1 MNSGFDWIA
10 LAEFSAIGL
19 LSGGLLALIALG
31 FVLIYKG
38 TGVIN
43 FAMGEFMMLGA
54 YFFYTANVMWGL
66 PLWVALPLTLVAVA
80 LFAALAAF
88 PLVGGGS
95 LTGLMCVLGSP
106 IIASAGLNIMTGY
119 TGLISLGHA
128 AFMGVGCYTAAWLAQ
143 RGLPFFVTLPAAGL
157 MAAVLGILVGLPSL
171 RIKGLY
177 LAVATLAMQF
187 VMVYIF
193 REWESVTGG
202 VRGVNVPPASFFGI
216 PLNTDARMAWLIA
229 FCAVV
234 MLIGARNLFRTR
246 VGRAFTAI
254 RDKDIS
260 AEVLGINL
268 LRYKLTSFAIGSFYA
283 GVAGALLGYFYRA
296 MTPEYFTLQLSIFY
310 LAAII
315 VGGLGSTLGT
325 ILGAFFMT
333 LVPELLRAGVSLA
346 AQWSPRAIEILS
358 PIQQVVF
365 GLLIIGF
372 LVFEP
377 HGLVE
382 VWRRIRRFFH
392 LWPFRS

>member
-1 MNSGFDWIA
+1 MRIRDFRESYEHDQALWPTAVQRVWLA
-10 LAEFSAIGL
+10 LA
-19 LSGGLLALIALG
+19 LLALAI
-31 FVLIYKG
+31 
-38 TGVIN
+38 
-43 FAMGEFMMLGA
+43 
-54 YFFYTANVMWGL
+54 
-66 PLWVALPLTLVAVA
+66 
-80 LFAALAAF
+80 F
-88 PLVGGGS
+88 PLLGGGY
-95 LTGLMCVLGSP
+95 LLGLMCMLG
-106 IIASAGLNIMTGY
+106 IHVIAAAGLNIMTGY

-143 RGLPFFVTLPAAGL
+143 RGVPFFLTLPAAGL
-157 MAAVLGILVGLPSL
+157 LAAGLGVVVGLPSL

-187 VMVYIF
+187 LMIFVF
-193 REWESVTGG
+193 REWDSVTGG
-202 VRGVNVPPASFFGI
+202 VRGVNVPPASLAGI
-216 PLNTDARMAWLIA
+216 PLNTDQRMAWLITA
-229 FCAVV
+229 CAVV
-234 MLIGARNLFRTR
+234 MLVGARNLFRTR

-268 LRYKLTSFAIGSFYA
+268 LRYKLTAFAIGSFYA

-296 MTPEYFTLQLSIFY
+296 MTPEYFSLQLSIFY

-333 LVPELLRAGVSLA
+333 LVPELLRAGVA
-346 AQWSPRAIEILS
+346 TVAQWSPRATEILS
-358 PIQQVVF
+358 PIQQLVF
-365 GLLIIGF
+365 GALIIGF
-372 LVFEP
+372 LVYEP